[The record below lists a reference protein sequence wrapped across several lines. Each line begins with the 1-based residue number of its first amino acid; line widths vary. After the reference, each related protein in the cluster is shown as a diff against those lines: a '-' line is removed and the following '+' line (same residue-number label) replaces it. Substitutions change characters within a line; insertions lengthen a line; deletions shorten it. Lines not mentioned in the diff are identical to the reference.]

1 MKNIFAKQ
9 DKRTDIDKEIED
21 LVKVMNVTDKTS
33 KEYLQLAGTYDT
45 LMKGK
50 SYSKDN
56 TKVSKDVLVTCGF
69 AVLQVIIIVGFE
81 HGHVLVSKA
90 MGSIIKGR
98 V

>member
-1 MKNIFAKQ
+1 MKNIFAKK
-9 DKRTDIDKEIED
+9 DKRTDIDKEIQD
-21 LVKVMNVTDKTS
+21 LIKVMNVTDKASEAYT
-33 KEYLQLAGTYDT
+33 KLAVAYDT

-50 SYSKDN
+50 SNYKDN
-56 TKVSKDVLVTCGF
+56 TKVSKDVIVTCGF
-69 AVLQVIIIVGFE
+69 ALLQVVIIVGYE